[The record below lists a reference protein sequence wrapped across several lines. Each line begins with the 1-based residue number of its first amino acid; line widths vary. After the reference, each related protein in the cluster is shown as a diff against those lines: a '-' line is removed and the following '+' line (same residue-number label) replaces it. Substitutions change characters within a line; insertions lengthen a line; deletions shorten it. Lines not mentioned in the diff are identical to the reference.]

1 MANIKIEDLNIDA
14 FKVGA
19 ADCSIYL
26 GTDKLY
32 QQGVTESDLHKVVK
46 ESVDKV
52 I

>member
-26 GTDKLY
+26 GTDKIY
-32 QQGVTESDLHKVVK
+32 QQGVTESDLYVVK

>member
-19 ADCSIYL
+19 ADCSIYI

-32 QQGVTESDLHKVVK
+32 QQGGTQQFQGN
-46 ESVDKV
+46 
-52 I
+52 